1 MKTTIKIDG
10 MHCGSCKAL
19 IEDVAKDV
27 PGVVSCDVDVAHGKA
42 DVEHTADFE
51 PSEFI
56 AEIAGLEAG
65 YKAHLV

>member
-27 PGVVSCDVDVAHGKA
+27 PGVVSCDVDVARGEA
-42 DVEHTADFE
+42 VIEHTVDFKA
-51 PSEFI
+51 PEFV
-56 AEIAGLEAG
+56 AEIASLDAG
-65 YKAHLV
+65 YKARLV

>member
-1 MKTTIKIDG
+1 MKTTIKIEG

-42 DVEHTADFE
+42 VIEHAADFE

-56 AEIAGLEAG
+56 AEIAGLDAG
-65 YKAHLV
+65 YKAHIL